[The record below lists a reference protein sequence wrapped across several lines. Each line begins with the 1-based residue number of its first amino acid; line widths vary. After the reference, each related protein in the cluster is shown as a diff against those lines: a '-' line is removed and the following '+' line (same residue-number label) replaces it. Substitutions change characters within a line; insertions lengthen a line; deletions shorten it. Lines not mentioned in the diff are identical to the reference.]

1 MKPNLNISLFRPH
14 GNSDPSTDTC
24 KIYKDM
30 CYSQQSYFFVFLYT
44 LQRANSLTLSW
55 HNKYWHKQQIL
66 GEQIN
71 NPRVTGSTSY
81 FSFVWNLHWKST
93 NLVGRYKPVLKLPNI
108 CTWNKRKGY
117 IRKHAGRIFSGFR
130 RQRILLS
137 CM

>member
-1 MKPNLNISLFRPH
+1 MKPNPSISLFWPR
-14 GNSDPSTDTC
+14 GNSDPSSDT
-24 KIYKDM
+24 YRHVL
-30 CYSQQSYFFVFLYT
+30 QSTVLFFVFLYT

-71 NPRVTGSTSY
+71 NPKVTGSTSY

-117 IRKHAGRIFSGFR
+117 IRKHTGRIFSGFR

-137 CM
+137 CL